1 MQDATTLA
9 IEGAQVSL
17 LQALD
22 GVSHDCLIL
31 FSGPQAGRRFELEPG
46 QWIIGRGTEADI
58 PVASRGISRRHAALI
73 VRPHDVELH
82 DLGSANATYVNDRRV
97 TAAMALHDGDW
108 LRLADVLLRFHERR
122 SLEALLHDRMYRLA
136 TVDPGTGVSNRRH
149 AHEALRV
156 EVARARR
163 SGAPLAVLCGDLD
176 QFKSV
181 NDSHGHA
188 AGDRVLMD
196 SAALLRAEL
205 RAGDV
210 IGRWGGEEFLV
221 IAPGTSAP
229 QALALA
235 ERLRHAVAAHAF
247 ELEIADGANHRKVRH
262 RQTLSFG
269 VAMFDR
275 AMRDEHDLLALADRR
290 LYAAKRGGR
299 DRIVADDSPL

>member
-1 MQDATTLA
+1 MNDPTTLA
-9 IEGAQVSL
+9 IDGAQVSL

-22 GVSHDCLIL
+22 GVRHDCLIL
-31 FSGPQAGRRFELEPG
+31 FSGSQAGRRFDLEPG
-46 QWIIGRGTEADI
+46 QWIIGRGAEADI
-58 PVASRGISRRHAALI
+58 PVTSQGISRRHAALI
-73 VRPHDVELH
+73 VGPADVELH
-82 DLGSANATYVNDRRV
+82 DLGSANATYVNDRRLTRPLV
-97 TAAMALHDGDW
+97 LQDGDW
-108 LRLADVLLRFHERR
+108 LRLADVLLRFHGRR

-176 QFKSV
+176 QFKAV
-181 NDSHGHA
+181 NDSYGHA

-221 IAPGTSAP
+221 VAPGTSAA
-229 QALALA
+229 QALGLA
-235 ERLRHAVAAHAF
+235 ERLRQAVAAHSF
-247 ELEIADGANHRKVRH
+247 ELEVGEGSSRRPVLHW
-262 RQTLSFG
+262 QTLSFG
-269 VAMFDR
+269 VAMFDP

-290 LYAAKRGGR
+290 LYAAKRAGR
-299 DRIVADDSPL
+299 DRTVADDGPA